1 MTKHIFCQHA
11 VCLCVPFSPMVQSV
25 MRGVVVLVATN
36 MAMVEG
42 NVRESIN
49 NVACLGEHVVVRL
62 AVG

>member
-1 MTKHIFCQHA
+1 
-11 VCLCVPFSPMVQSV
+11 MVQSV